1 MGNPTTIRGVYD
13 QVRNVL
19 DYLQQSEL
27 AYPNPVLLRPDAV
40 SWIAADRSAP
50 FLISTAHASIDQY
63 VAWLRAGHYSALL
76 FDGGLLQITYQV
88 RGSQIT
94 GHRLAYIPCPYDLDQ
109 DLMRSGEPMADV
121 VDLYRGGDAS
131 LRSSVRF
138 DFNPEAATSGHPAT
152 HLTFNS
158 VDCRIACVAP
168 VHVLRFADFV
178 FRHFYDR
185 YWRAHRSFFDAAAA
199 AHIGPRTIT
208 EAEEGSLHAAW
219 NLHSA
224 SDRALIGN

>member
-121 VDLYRGGDAS
+121 VDLYRG
-131 LRSSVRF
+131 
-138 DFNPEAATSGHPAT
+138 
-152 HLTFNS
+152 
-158 VDCRIACVAP
+158 
-168 VHVLRFADFV
+168 
-178 FRHFYDR
+178 
-185 YWRAHRSFFDAAAA
+185 
-199 AHIGPRTIT
+199 
-208 EAEEGSLHAAW
+208 
-219 NLHSA
+219 
-224 SDRALIGN
+224 